1 MFYCDISFILGCCTM
16 FFFFDPWVLIG
27 IILFVVIGA
36 IGMVMEN
43 AASILLVLLLILV
56 IAFVVFI
63 LKNY

>member
-1 MFYCDISFILGCCTM
+1 M